1 MSTSFRNRC
10 STTIWPTPAIGLP
23 LPVYALL
30 ETIGR
35 KTGKPRGRRWAMNT
49 STTQL
54 QSMGAKAGYFL
65 NMQHNPRVRLKLP
78 EVVET
83 SLASE
88 YRSSASQR

>member
-1 MSTSFRNRC
+1 
-10 STTIWPTPAIGLP
+10 
-23 LPVYALL
+23 
-30 ETIGR
+30 
-35 KTGKPRGRRWAMNT
+35 MNT

-78 EVVET
+78 DVVET